1 MTMKAVL
8 PESSQSSFE
17 TPPLPS
23 AKRKIVSVLSQDLKL
38 NPSHFST
45 RFAMYVLLTQK

>member
-8 PESSQSSFE
+8 PESSQSSYE

-23 AKRKIVSVLSQDLKL
+23 AKRKIVSVLSQDLTL
-38 NPSHFST
+38 NPSHFFKC
-45 RFAMYVLLTQK
+45 FAAYVLLTQK